1 MKANILKTIGLSIV
15 KHERVILTTVT
26 IVAEGVAIW
35 QAFKQG
41 PKFKEVKEKYENGEY
56 TKQEAAKAMAV
67 PVAKVAVPF
76 MLSTGAAI
84 LNHQKASEEVAKWA
98 NLYTIGRT
106 VSDEYKLQVAKEIG
120 EEKEKEI
127 SDATAKGMISKDAP
141 EKAKRKAH
149 RTGHGDTLYYDVF
162 SDRWFYSD
170 ANFMKSTVNALNE
183 KMLDAKEYEENNPVM
198 LSELYSEWG
207 LPRNKQWDHFMFDH
221 DTGLIR
227 FDITPDKAE
236 DGQLYGIVQFKRE
249 PRVIRW

>member
-1 MKANILKTIGLSIV
+1 MKANILKTIGRSIV

-56 TKQEAAKAMAV
+56 TKKEAAKAMAV

-84 LNHQKASEEVAKWA
+84 LNHQKATEEAAKWA

-106 VSDEYKLQVAKEIG
+106 VSDEYKLQTAKEVG

-127 SDATAKGMISKDAP
+127 SDATAKSLISKDAP
-141 EKAKRKAH
+141 EKAKKKAH
-149 RTGHGDTLYYDVF
+149 RTGHGDTLCYDVF

-170 ANFMKSTVNALNE
+170 INFLVSVTQDLNE
-183 KMLDAKEYEENNPVM
+183 KMLDAKEYEENRPVM

-221 DTGLIR
+221 DTGLIKI
-227 FDITPDKAE
+227 DITPEKTG